1 MLLLLLHITSSPNS
15 LVQEIKYHIFFVEGA
30 SHVLVLDLLQDK
42 VAGRANLPWIKSAIR
57 TVRMMRPKSEGRWAL
72 TEDLADNLERM
83 VRFVYPDFR
92 ATSGET
98 QSASPAVGT
107 PAENNPRANLAQ
119 RPLQPNPH
127 PDSSMFFG
135 LGASPSTMSPSA
147 LFNPENTGQ
156 PADLP
161 AGDGGWNFDFA
172 TADMEAFLS
181 IDPNLD
187 SYQLPT
193 YP

>member
-1 MLLLLLHITSSPNS
+1 LLHITPGPNS
-15 LVQEIKYHIFFVEGA
+15 LVQEVKYHIFFIEGA
-30 SHVLVLDLLQDK
+30 SHVLVLDLLQDR
-42 VAGRANLPWIKSAIR
+42 VAGRANLPWIQSAIR
-57 TVRMMRPKSEGRWAL
+57 TVRMMRAKSEGRRAL
-72 TEDLADNLERM
+72 AEDLADNLERM

-92 ATSGET
+92 ATSDET
-98 QSASPAVGT
+98 QSANPAVGT
-107 PAENNPRANLAQ
+107 PAENNPRANPAQ
-119 RPLQPNPH
+119 HPLQPTPY

-147 LFNPENTGQ
+147 LLNFENTEQ
-156 PADLP
+156 PADLT

>member
-1 MLLLLLHITSSPNS
+1 MLLLLLHIPSGPNS
-15 LVQEIKYHIFFVEGA
+15 VSQEVKYHTFFIEGA
-30 SHVLVLDLLQDK
+30 SHVLALDLLQDR
-42 VAGRANLPWIKSAIR
+42 VAGRANLPWIQSAIR
-57 TVRMMRPKSEGRWAL
+57 TLGMMRPRSEGSRAL

-92 ATSGET
+92 ATAEET
-98 QSASPAVGT
+98 QTVNPAVGT
-107 PAENNPRANLAQ
+107 AENTPGANLAQ
-119 RPLQPNPH
+119 HPLQPPTC

-135 LGASPSTMSPSA
+135 LGASPSTMPPST
-147 LFNPENTGQ
+147 LLNPENTEQ
-156 PADLP
+156 PADP
-161 AGDGGWNFDFA
+161 TAGDGGWNFDFA
-172 TADMEAFLS
+172 TVDMEAFLS